1 MNIDSNK
8 KSLPAIL
15 IIMRNGRFFFKYLK
29 SKINSNFYWFNQ
41 RAIVEITANIQMKTQ
56 QIIDVDIFEIVLL
69 KNDRTW
75 MKETL
80 FVLILIT

>member
-1 MNIDSNK
+1 MDV
-8 KSLPAIL
+8 
-15 IIMRNGRFFFKYLK
+15 FFFKYLK